1 MQTTK
6 ISTNFLDENCW
17 ILRNSEN
24 ELVVIDPGSDTK
36 KILETIG
43 DAKVLWILLTHSHSD
58 HLGALAEVT
67 KKTGAAVAIHFLESE
82 IIKHGETNPP
92 DFGLKFEPIV
102 VVKELK
108 DKEILKFGKERIE
121 VIHTP
126 GHTPGS
132 CCFLIGDE
140 IFSGDTLF
148 CENVGRTDLP
158 GGNTVE
164 LRKSLTRLLKLPSG
178 TIIHPGHGEDWTID
192 QAKKFHFSI

>member
-58 HLGALAEVT
+58 HLGALAEIT
-67 KKTGAAVAIHFLESE
+67 KKTGGEAAIHSLESE
-82 IIKHGETNPP
+82 IVKHGEANPP
-92 DFGLKFEPIV
+92 DFGLKLESIAS
-102 VVKELK
+102 VKKLK
-108 DKEILKFGKERIE
+108 DGDILDFGKERIE

-126 GHTPGS
+126 GHTSGS
-132 CCFLIGDE
+132 CCFQIGDE
-140 IFSGDTLF
+140 LFSGDTLF
-148 CENVGRTDLP
+148 RENVGRTDLP
-158 GGNTVE
+158 SGNTVE
-164 LRKSLTRLLKLPSG
+164 LRKSLARLLKLPSE